1 MTDMPSARTV
11 VDVHAHHFS
20 LALGS
25 SGLTPSGSRWP
36 RLVPGVEGTGQ
47 IMVGEEVFRKV
58 SSDLWDV
65 DDRIA
70 ILDRAGIA
78 VQVISPVPVML
89 AYWAD
94 GQTSS
99 QYCRAVNAALAADV
113 ATAPDRLRGLGV
125 VPLQAPELAVAELRH
140 AVSTLGLSGVEIG
153 SSVNGTDLDDP
164 ALLPFWAAAES
175 LGAAVLIHPMDGGG
189 GVVRRSGQPYDFGM
203 GMLTD
208 TSIAATALV
217 FGGVLKRFPGLRIV
231 LAHGCGAFPWVY
243 PRLRLADQV
252 WRDGSPED
260 ADVRARSLWV
270 DSLVLDP
277 EHLRLL
283 VHRFGPDKV
292 LVGTDHPF
300 FPDITA
306 TAVGFIEEAADRGVI
321 PRELVDPI
329 LSDNALRFLGMD
341 PLTRAGTRGE
351 ERA

>member
-1 MTDMPSARTV
+1 M
-11 VDVHAHHFS
+11 VDIHAHHFPAA
-20 LALGS
+20 LAGD
-25 SGLTPSGSRWP
+25 GLTPSGPGWP
-36 RLVPGVEGTGQ
+36 RLVPGVDGTGQ

-78 VQVISPVPVML
+78 VQVVSPVPVML
-89 AYWAD
+89 AYWAE
-94 GQTSS
+94 GETSS
-99 QYCRAVNAALAADV
+99 HYCRTVNTALAADV
-113 ATAPDRLRGLGV
+113 AKAPDRLRGLGI
-125 VPLQAPELAVAELRH
+125 VPLQTPELAVEELHH
-140 AVSTLGLSGVEIG
+140 AITRLGLSGVEIG
-153 SSVNGTDLDDP
+153 SSINGTDLDDP
-164 ALLPFWAAAES
+164 VLLPFWAAVES
-175 LGAAVLIHPMDGGG
+175 LDAAVLIHPMDGGG

-217 FGGVLKRFPGLRIV
+217 FGGVIERFPALRIV

-243 PRLRLADQV
+243 PRLRLANQV
-252 WRDGSPED
+252 WGHGSAEAAD
-260 ADVRARSLWV
+260 ARTRSLWV

-306 TAVGFIEEAADRGVI
+306 TAAAFVEQAADRDVI

-329 LSDNALRFLGMD
+329 LSGNALAFLGVD
-341 PLTRAGTRGE
+341 HPVRAGTPAE
-351 ERA
+351 DRA